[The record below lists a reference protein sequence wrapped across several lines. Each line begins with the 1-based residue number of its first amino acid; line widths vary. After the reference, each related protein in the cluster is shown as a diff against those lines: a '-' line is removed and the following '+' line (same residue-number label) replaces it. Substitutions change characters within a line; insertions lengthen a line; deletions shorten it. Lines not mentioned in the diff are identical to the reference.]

1 MNVRRPEP
9 PANVKARSAAAR
21 PDVRSILQNALL
33 VSLTILVLVFAYAFA
48 SRAIFRPPVEPTR
61 AGENGGSTG
70 PIQVDVLNGCGSSG
84 AGTAFTSYLRARGF
98 DVVEI
103 RNYKSFDVNESLVID
118 RTGNRGNAERV
129 AYALGIR
136 KDHVIQQINE
146 DYFVDVSV
154 IIGRDHGSLKPPEE
168 GSTR

>member
-1 MNVRRPEP
+1 MTARRPEP
-9 PANVKARSAAAR
+9 HGQTKPRS
-21 PDVRSILQNALL
+21 VSIRWDLREVLQNTLL
-33 VSLTILVLVFAYAFA
+33 VSLSVLVLVLAYAFA
-48 SRAIFRPPVEPTR
+48 SRTLFRPPVEPTR
-61 AGENGGSTG
+61 VIGATAAPG
-70 PIQVDVLNGCGSSG
+70 PIQVDVLNGCGSAG

-103 RNYKSFDVNESLVID
+103 RNYKSFDVGESMVID
-118 RTGNRGNAERV
+118 RTGNKTNAERV

-136 KDHVIQQINE
+136 ADHVIQQINE